1 MSPVPHL
8 RGDFEMAEEFNVL
21 EHELVPEHHLL
32 PEKEVDKVMKQL
44 NLTRDQLPKIR
55 LSDPCILALDA
66 ISGPVEEGMVVKI
79 VRRSPTSGMSVSYRL
94 VVRG

>member
-1 MSPVPHL
+1 MCPVLHL
-8 RGDFEMAEEFNVL
+8 RGDYEMAEEFNVL

-32 PEKEVDKVMKQL
+32 PEKEVEKVLKQL
-44 NLTRDQLPKIR
+44 NLTKDQLPKIR

-66 ISGPVEEGMVVKI
+66 ICGPVEEGMVVKV
-79 VRRSPTSGMSVSYRL
+79 VRRSSTSGMAVSYRL